1 MQSQPNLKANQTE
14 QTIQELEPPTSP
26 IPTKTTQENTN
37 NELES
42 SPLIRSSPFIITT
55 KLVNSKLITGTMN
68 NHNLIKIEADLEGDI
83 QLNEEEE
90 EDEDNNLPVV
100 QEEEDFNDDEN
111 IMLNRINN
119 LNKNIEKYV
128 DTVKCE
134 NSINKHE
141 INQKDNNNKSVKIV
155 EMIENNEKNDKKKLD
170 DGEEEEEEK
179 EVESANDC
187 SSSTVET
194 SSGNTTSTNNS
205 SSATT
210 NGEEDDDD
218 DDEVEGDEEANNK
231 TASSNNK
238 TDSFN
243 STNSELE
250 QS

>member
-1 MQSQPNLKANQTE
+1 MQSQPSLKANQTE
-14 QTIQELEPPTSP
+14 IVKSELEPPTYP
-26 IPTKTTQENTN
+26 PPPTKTTQENIN
-37 NELES
+37 NQLES
-42 SPLIRSSPFIITT
+42 SPLIGSLPFIITT
-55 KLVNSKLITGTMN
+55 KLVDSKVTTSTIN
-68 NHNLIKIEADLEGDI
+68 NHNLIKIEAEFEGDI
-83 QLNEEEE
+83 NLNQENN
-90 EDEDNNLPVV
+90 DNNLPIV

-128 DTVKCE
+128 DTVTCE
-134 NSINKHE
+134 NNINNSLNKHE
-141 INQKDNNNKSVKIV
+141 INQKDNNKGVKIV
-155 EMIENNEKNDKKKLD
+155 ELIENNRNEKKKMD
-170 DGEEEEEEK
+170 EEEVEI
-179 EVESANDC
+179 ESAND

-210 NGEEDDDD
+210 NEDEEDD
-218 DDEVEGDEEANNK
+218 EENK
-231 TASSNNK
+231 SASSNNK